1 MKSFNQLLSRTIFII
16 AALVFLAGQNAFA
29 QEKEKEK
36 EAKVVKIKI
45 SKQKGDE
52 VIIDTIYMADLDN
65 LEGLDLKEEV
75 GKIIDIELDGLED
88 METLKDIYI
97 SVGSD
102 VDVDVD
108 IDSDSDTDK
117 EKNVMVWTTVSDE
130 GSKKVIKLK
139 CAEGGEDIV
148 FISDGD
154 AKLEVDKG
162 YVFIMESEGDS
173 KKFRIAMEK
182 ASGDESLIGVYKIDE
197 DGDGDER
204 TIIIHTLEY
213 SSLKDEDKEVLNK
226 AGIKLPESHL
236 ELKEL
241 FFFPNPNEGQFT
253 LSFSTEKKGD
263 LDVKVIDIN
272 GKVVHQETFNNF
284 TGKYNKEI
292 DITENSKGTYFLI
305 IQHGKDVAAHK
316 IIYQ

>member
-1 MKSFNQLLSRTIFII
+1 MKSFNQLLSRTIII
-16 AALVFLAGQNAFA
+16 MAAIVFLASQNAFA
-29 QEKEKEK
+29 QEKEK

-45 SKQKGDE
+45 SKLKGDE
-52 VIIDTIYMADLDN
+52 VIIDTIYMADLED
-65 LEGLDLKEEV
+65 LEGLELKEELE
-75 GKIIDIELDGLED
+75 KIIDIELDGLED
-88 METLKDIYI
+88 METLEDIYI
-97 SVGSD
+97 SVDSD
-102 VDVDVD
+102 FDF
-108 IDSDSDTDK
+108 DSDSDIDR
-117 EKNVMVWTTVSDE
+117 EKNVMIWTTVSDE
-130 GSKKVIKLK
+130 GSKKVIELK
-139 CAEGGEDIV
+139 CEEGGERIMFINDGDSTQDSIV
-148 FISDGD
+148 KRIVLKQGDGKKNVFHIKSGEGQKTIWLSDGD
-154 AKLEVDKG
+154 AKLEADKG
-162 YVFIMESEGDS
+162 YVFITEAEGDS
-173 KKFRIAMEK
+173 KKFRIAME
-182 ASGDESLIGVYKIDE
+182 
-197 DGDGDER
+197 
-204 TIIIHTLEY
+204 
-213 SSLKDEDKEVLNK
+213 K

-241 FFFPNPNEGQFT
+241 YFFPNPNEGQFT